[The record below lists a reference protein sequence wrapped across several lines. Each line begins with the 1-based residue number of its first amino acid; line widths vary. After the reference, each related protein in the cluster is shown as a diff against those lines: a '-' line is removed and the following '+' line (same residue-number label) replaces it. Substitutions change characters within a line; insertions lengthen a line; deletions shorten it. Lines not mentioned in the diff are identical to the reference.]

1 MKLESE
7 KAGVILG
14 FIGVSWVS
22 RGTLSYPLDFC
33 MFSEASFRNSMF
45 LYNFT
50 DFWKGFVLLVNAV
63 PFLVRTSFRES
74 IIDPNYPTPC

>member
-22 RGTLSYPLDFC
+22 RGTLAPGWCVFRQRILLD
-33 MFSEASFRNSMF
+33 
-45 LYNFT
+45 T
-50 DFWKGFVLLVNAV
+50 DWMIRGFFGVFEGGTECGLDRL
-63 PFLVRTSFRES
+63 
-74 IIDPNYPTPC
+74 